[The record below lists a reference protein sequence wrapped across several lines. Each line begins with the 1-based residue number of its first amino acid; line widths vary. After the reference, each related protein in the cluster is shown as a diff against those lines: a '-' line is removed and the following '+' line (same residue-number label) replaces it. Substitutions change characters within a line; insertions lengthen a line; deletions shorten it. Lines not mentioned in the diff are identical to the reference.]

1 MLSRGFIRKKKH
13 THTHTWLTFVLSLL
27 LWNCKS
33 KTVYITLKTKQ
44 RQAQTEASLCAFV
57 EVCLIFFF
65 VNKSKFVVE
74 KTQKWLAIQNCD
86 LENKNFHTPAPNLVE
101 RNDWR
106 TDCGTV
112 CVRNKTK
119 QKNPQGWNF
128 FPTPGNLLGCK
139 LATE

>member
-1 MLSRGFIRKKKH
+1 MLSRGFIRKIK
-13 THTHTWLTFVLSLL
+13 HTHTWLTFVLSLL

-33 KTVYITLKTKQ
+33 KTVYITLKKSKN
-44 RQAQTEASLCAFV
+44 RRKLKLLFVLSLKFV
-57 EVCLIFFF
+57 FFF

-119 QKNPQGWNF
+119 KNPQGWNF
-128 FPTPGNLLGCK
+128 FPTPDNLLGCK